1 MTLKN
6 APGAKTAQNRG
17 NFVLGLV
24 FIWLPLTN
32 GWDSQGHKAPE
43 GTLTVR
49 EVFQRELHEVQDR
62 LVEIADSVSVIIEKA
77 TQAFL
82 ANEVAKADEAIAL
95 SEANEEKALAL
106 DELVIRILARQ
117 SPVARDLRI
126 LVSALRISASLERMG
141 ALASHI
147 ASIARYRFPGS
158 AVPDSLRG
166 TFEEMG
172 ALDIQLAKKV
182 AEVLRNTDVDLARAI
197 QAEDERVDELHR
209 HIFDVVLADDW
220 KENAMFTVDVTLAS
234 RYFERFADH
243 VVDISSKVS
252 YLTTGEWH
260 EAE

>member
-1 MTLKN
+1 MR
-6 APGAKTAQNRG
+6 Q
-17 NFVLGLV
+17 
-24 FIWLPLTN
+24 
-32 GWDSQGHKAPE
+32 
-43 GTLTVR
+43 
-49 EVFQRELHEVQDR
+49 VFQNELHEVQDR
-62 LVEIADSVSVIIEKA
+62 LVEISDSVATIMEKA
-77 TQAFL
+77 SVAFL
-82 ANEVAKADEAIAL
+82 GGDVAKADEAIAL
-95 SEANEEKALAL
+95 SESNEEKALAL
-106 DELVIRILARQ
+106 DELVIKILARQ

-126 LVSALRISASLERMG
+126 LVSALRMSASLERMG
-141 ALASHI
+141 ALAGHI
-147 ASIARYRFPGS
+147 ASIARYRYPGS
-158 AVPDSLRG
+158 AVPASLRS

-172 ALDIQLAKKV
+172 ALDIKLANKV
-182 AEVLRNTDVDLARAI
+182 TEVLRNTDVDQARAI